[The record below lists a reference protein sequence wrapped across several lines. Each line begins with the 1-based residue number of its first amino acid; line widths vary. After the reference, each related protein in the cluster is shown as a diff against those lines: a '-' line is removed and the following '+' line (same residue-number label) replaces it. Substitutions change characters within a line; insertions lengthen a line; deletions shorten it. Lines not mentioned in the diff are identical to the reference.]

1 MNMNVNDITSLL
13 MGVAIMAGVTYL
25 IRVLPVALIRKEIKS
40 KWLKDFLYYV
50 PYAVLAALTFPSIFY
65 ATGNEAA
72 SLVGTLVALVLAY
85 FNRGLVVVA
94 IGSVVGALL
103 MMLV

>member
-1 MNMNVNDITSLL
+1 
-13 MGVAIMAGVTYL
+13 L

-85 FNRGLVVVA
+85 FNRDLWWWQ
-94 IGSVVGALL
+94 
-103 MMLV
+103 